1 MRLVS
6 IVLVVACNN
15 ALMEVLDSSTLLERY
30 LTKMEIVVVA
40 VSEEHESPNDVDK
53 GFRTNCSLV
62 HIERLCKL
70 LWQEIVLET
79 THAWQM
85 GSSQSSEPDIFL
97 VVPSLSRRGPVLAVA
112 SRKS

>member
-1 MRLVS
+1 
-6 IVLVVACNN
+6 
-15 ALMEVLDSSTLLERY
+15 MELLDSLTLLERY

-40 VSEEHESPNDVDK
+40 VSEEHESPNDVDE
-53 GFRTNCSLV
+53 GFRTDCSLV
-62 HIERLCKL
+62 HIEHLCQL
-70 LWQEIVLET
+70 LWRQVVLET

-85 GSSQSSEPDIFL
+85 SSSQSNEPDIFL